1 MTRRSTLKL
10 TLLRNVSGAAL
21 TVGVW
26 TSPCREA
33 ESSDSALSLLA
44 RFGIWLRLIFGLHS
58 ERYDIKAAPEP
69 DYNPSRHQKRAETHR
84 RKRHISGRKHPAHDL
99 EMLMCF
105 APGSR
110 RGLTLNQYRERFT
123 RISVMGRTQ
132 IYARLFMRR
141 LGNFIR
147 ARCSLIHAEALS
159 GSQSS
164 ICQDPLRPD

>member
-1 MTRRSTLKL
+1 MTRRPTLKL

-33 ESSDSALSLLA
+33 ESSEGALSLLA
-44 RFGIWLRLIFGLHS
+44 RFGIWLRLIFGLHT
-58 ERYDIKAAPEP
+58 ERYIIKAESEP
-69 DYNPSRHQKRAETHR
+69 DYNPTRHQKRAETHR
-84 RKRHISGRKHPAHDL
+84 RKRHLSGRKHPAHDL

-110 RGLTLNQYRERFT
+110 GGLTLNQYRERFT

-132 IYARLFMRR
+132 IYGGFFARLSRLRR
-141 LGNFIR
+141 AAMHAVLGIGP
-147 ARCSLIHAEALS
+147 L
-159 GSQSS
+159 
-164 ICQDPLRPD
+164 CQAPLRPD